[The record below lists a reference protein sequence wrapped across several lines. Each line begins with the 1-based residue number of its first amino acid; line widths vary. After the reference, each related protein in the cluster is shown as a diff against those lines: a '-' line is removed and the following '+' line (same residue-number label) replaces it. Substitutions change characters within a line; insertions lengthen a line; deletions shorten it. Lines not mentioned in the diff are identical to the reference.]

1 MLKNESTPEYWI
13 EQRKKWQHQ
22 KMIKSFLNTIIN
34 FFSLVTLIAL
44 AAFLW
49 FMCGMGLLTP
59 ILLIKQYGYY
69 GIITI
74 PIFAVFTTALCVY
87 AIELTAYIFE

>member
-1 MLKNESTPEYWI
+1 MIKNESNPEYWI
-13 EQRKKWQHQ
+13 EQRKKWQYQ

-34 FFSLVTLIAL
+34 FFSLVALIAW

-49 FMCGMGLLTP
+49 FFCGMGLLIQ
-59 ILLIKQYGYY
+59 ILLIKSYGYY

-74 PIFAVFTTALCVY
+74 PIVAVLITGLCVY
-87 AIELTAYIFE
+87 ATALTAYIFE